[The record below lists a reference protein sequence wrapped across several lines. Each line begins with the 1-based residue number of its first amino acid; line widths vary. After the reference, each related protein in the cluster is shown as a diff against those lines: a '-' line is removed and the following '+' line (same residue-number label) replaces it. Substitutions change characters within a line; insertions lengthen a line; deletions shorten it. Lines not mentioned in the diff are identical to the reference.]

1 MPIRNYGTDSAMTLL
16 ELNEIIEQLVV
27 IPQTKGIW
35 VTAETADLSRKRH
48 CYMELIQKDDAGN
61 TVARSRAAIWASSL
75 YYIDEKFT
83 SATGQRLA
91 TGMKVMVR
99 VNVTFHPVYGLLL
112 VIDDINAEFT
122 LGDVLRRRR
131 EIIKRLTDEGLIDLN
146 KSLEWHEPLQRI
158 AIISA
163 ETAAGYGDFMNQL
176 ENNGYGLKF
185 FTRLFPA
192 TVQGPTAPGS
202 IIDALVQISE
212 YENFFDAVVIIRGGG
227 SSDDLSCFEDYDL
240 AASIAQFPLPV
251 IIGIGHER
259 DVTLLDYVA
268 AMRVKTPTA
277 AAEWLISRGAE
288 SLERLKMIGNEIYAT
303 VIAMISESGNKLAA
317 AHAQLPA
324 LAQTAVERSAA
335 RLNAAGL
342 SLSAVFANIIA
353 PQSALLDSKA
363 ADMRKYAADAVSFA
377 AHRLE
382 AAEQLVAALSP
393 QAVLKRGYTITS
405 IGSKIIR
412 TAADVKAGD
421 VITTRF
427 ADGEVIS
434 EAIESNSK
442 AK

>member
-1 MPIRNYGTDSAMTLL
+1 
-16 ELNEIIEQLVV
+16 
-27 IPQTKGIW
+27 
-35 VTAETADLSRKRH
+35 
-48 CYMELIQKDDAGN
+48 
-61 TVARSRAAIWASSL
+61 
-75 YYIDEKFT
+75 
-83 SATGQRLA
+83 
-91 TGMKVMVR
+91 
-99 VNVTFHPVYGLLL
+99 
-112 VIDDINAEFT
+112 
-122 LGDVLRRRR
+122 
-131 EIIKRLTDEGLIDLN
+131 
-146 KSLEWHEPLQRI
+146 
-158 AIISA
+158 
-163 ETAAGYGDFMNQL
+163 
-176 ENNGYGLKF
+176 
-185 FTRLFPA
+185 
-192 TVQGPTAPGS
+192 
-202 IIDALVQISE
+202 
-212 YENFFDAVVIIRGGG
+212 
-227 SSDDLSCFEDYDL
+227 
-240 AASIAQFPLPV
+240 
-251 IIGIGHER
+251 
-259 DVTLLDYVA
+259 
-268 AMRVKTPTA
+268 MRVKTPTA

-405 IGSKIIR
+405 VGGKIIR